1 MASLANDPG
10 GTRRILVMV
19 DGQRKTVRL
28 GKMPKKKAERALQ
41 HIEELVACRID
52 GSAPHDE
59 ASRWLAGLA
68 DVIRERLVKA
78 GLASPRQGV
87 RSLTVGQLIK
97 QYETQKFSGY
107 KPGTI
112 QVHDRAFASMREH
125 LGADTPIAEVTAGDA
140 EGFRDSMLNDDG
152 LAEATVRKRCAIA
165 SKLFRYAI
173 KHRLIDRDPFEEGEV
188 PRANVGTSHHRY
200 INAETARLV
209 MEKLPSAEWK
219 ALFAMSRWGGVRV
232 GSEPRLL
239 TWADIDWERERI
251 RVTSPKTERYA
262 GRGTR
267 TIPLFPELRE
277 VLTEWQ
283 ELAPEL
289 EPLVFPMLVGVTD
302 QSLRKTMFRAISL
315 AGVEPWPKLFHNLRA
330 TRQTELEG
338 SFPSHVV
345 CSWLGNTKATADKHY
360 LMVTDDHFAQAAT
373 KAAHNA
379 AQMAAAASSVELQTV

>member
-28 GKMPKKKAERALQ
+28 GKMPKKKAERVLQ
-41 HIEELVACRID
+41 HIEALASCRID

-59 ASRWLAGLA
+59 TARWLAGLP
-68 DVIRERLVKA
+68 DVLRGRLVRA
-78 GLASPRQGV
+78 GLAAPRHGS
-87 RSLTVGQLIK
+87 RSLSIGQLIK
-97 QYETQKFSGY
+97 DYESKKFPGY

-125 LGADTPIAEVTAGDA
+125 LGAGKAIVDVTAGDA
-140 EGFRDSMLNDDG
+140 EDFRDAMLNVDG

-173 KHRLIDRDPFEEGEV
+173 KHRLIDRDPFDDGNV

-200 INAETARLV
+200 IKADTARLV
-209 MEKLPSAEWK
+209 MAKLPSAEWK
-219 ALFAMSRWGGVRV
+219 ALFALSRWGGLRV

-283 ELAPEL
+283 EIAPEL

-302 QSLRKTMFRAISL
+302 QSLRKTMFRAIKL
-315 AGVEPWPKLFHNLRA
+315 AGVEAWPKLFHNMRA
-330 TRQTELEG
+330 TRQTELERE
-338 SFPSHVV
+338 FPSHVV

-360 LMVTDDHFAQAAT
+360 LMVTDDHFAQASQ
-373 KAAHNA
+373 KAAQNA
-379 AQMAAAASSVELQTV
+379 AQRTAAESREEMQEA

>member
-41 HIEELVACRID
+41 HIEELASCRID

-59 ASRWLAGLA
+59 TARWVAGLA
-68 DVIRERLVKA
+68 DVIRQRLVKA

-97 QYETQKFSGY
+97 QYEAKKTPGY

-125 LGADTPIAEVTAGDA
+125 LGADTPIADVTAGDA
-140 EGFRDSMLNDDG
+140 EDFRDSMLNTDG

-173 KHRLIDRDPFEEGEV
+173 KHRLIDRDPFDDGEV
-188 PRANVGTSHHRY
+188 PRANVGTNHHRF
-200 INAETARLV
+200 IKAETARLV
-209 MEKLPSAEWK
+209 MAKLPSAEWK
-219 ALFAMSRWGGVRV
+219 ALFAMSRWGGLRV

-239 TWADIDWERERI
+239 TWPDIDWERERI

-267 TIPLFPELRE
+267 TLPLFPELRE
-277 VLTEWQ
+277 ALREWQ

-289 EPLVFPMLVGVTD
+289 EPLVFPMLVGKTD
-302 QSLRKTMFRAISL
+302 QWLRKTMFWAIKL
-315 AGVEPWPKLFHNLRA
+315 AGVEAWPKLWHNLRA
-330 TRQTELEG
+330 TRQTELEQ
-338 SFPSHVV
+338 SFPTHVV
-345 CSWLGNTKATADKHY
+345 CAWLGNSTATAKKHY
-360 LMVTDDHFAQAAT
+360 LMVTDDHFAQASQ

-379 AQMAAAASSVELQTV
+379 AQLAAAASSGELQEV